1 MTLKFINLCSKY
13 FLLLFFSF
21 LWSLLLF
28 FYWSYDYGL
37 YYNQGVNLSEDF
49 KIYLNFFDTK
59 GPVYFY
65 FINIISK
72 AIGIG
77 KLQSYI
83 TLSLTVFL
91 FFGSIY
97 YIVSQKTQK
106 NFFLL
111 LFFLISILHQQ
122 NINVSIV
129 LFQASL
135 QIMSF
140 YFLFKTIQHEKKYYL
155 ILSSILFSL
164 SFFTKIDVI
173 VYLPIYLLAIL
184 FLSKKLNK
192 FLYIFIFL
200 FSCFVIYIYL
210 SIILDF
216 NFNDF
221 WWHNYTFNV
230 NSSSGLWNREPFIK
244 IFNSP
249 YHIYLIMF
257 TGVGVLFFDV
267 FDKYIIKKNINISKI
282 LTNYKTNRELILY
295 ILIILAGAFAWLYSG
310 SDKNYHVFMIFL
322 PLIFFISNNFDL
334 LNNFKFKLFFYY
346 LLTFFFFLITL
357 YPDTKNV
364 ILKKCWKNDIYC
376 YNISSYD
383 KIVDDLN
390 NYNSN
395 QEIFI
400 LGSAGWPY
408 LFANIKIDK
417 SLANYMLYSD
427 VLTEG
432 ERVRFNLPKY
442 VIEDHKKLLNKDNN
456 FIFWIE
462 KSLVNNFE
470 NSKGLVPSIYL
481 RELLEKSTKIKL
493 QGNFYKYK
501 IK

>member
-184 FLSKKLNK
+184 FL
-192 FLYIFIFL
+192 
-200 FSCFVIYIYL
+200 
-210 SIILDF
+210 
-216 NFNDF
+216 
-221 WWHNYTFNV
+221 
-230 NSSSGLWNREPFIK
+230 
-244 IFNSP
+244 
-249 YHIYLIMF
+249 
-257 TGVGVLFFDV
+257 
-267 FDKYIIKKNINISKI
+267 
-282 LTNYKTNRELILY
+282 
-295 ILIILAGAFAWLYSG
+295 
-310 SDKNYHVFMIFL
+310 
-322 PLIFFISNNFDL
+322 
-334 LNNFKFKLFFYY
+334 
-346 LLTFFFFLITL
+346 
-357 YPDTKNV
+357 
-364 ILKKCWKNDIYC
+364 
-376 YNISSYD
+376 
-383 KIVDDLN
+383 
-390 NYNSN
+390 
-395 QEIFI
+395 
-400 LGSAGWPY
+400 
-408 LFANIKIDK
+408 
-417 SLANYMLYSD
+417 
-427 VLTEG
+427 
-432 ERVRFNLPKY
+432 
-442 VIEDHKKLLNKDNN
+442 
-456 FIFWIE
+456 
-462 KSLVNNFE
+462 
-470 NSKGLVPSIYL
+470 
-481 RELLEKSTKIKL
+481 
-493 QGNFYKYK
+493 
-501 IK
+501 